1 MLKTNMEKLLN
12 KNEVLFA
19 EEIEY
24 AQKQGLIE
32 EGAASER
39 HSAERFKD
47 AYIELSDKETE
58 EMLAKGGADILQQ
71 PVSYL
76 KKNMNQFIYV
86 ESKWFELVDA
96 DAIVLEVDD
105 VFRNYQALLGLKLQ
119 KKYGE
124 ILNKLLQEKFGFAKT
139 DYSLMFDGSE
149 GIWNF
154 NFSLETLKGFNEEQP
169 IVETLTLV
177 YRFLFDLAQEAEV

>member
-1 MLKTNMEKLLN
+1 MLKTNMEKFLN
-12 KNEVLFA
+12 KNETLFA
-19 EEIEY
+19 EEMAY

-32 EGAASER
+32 DGAASEGN
-39 HSAERFKD
+39 SAERFKD

-58 EMLAKGGADILQQ
+58 QVAVNGGADVLQQ

-86 ESKWFELVDA
+86 ESKWFELVDV
-96 DAIVLEVDD
+96 DAVVLEVDD

-124 ILNKLLQEKFGFAKT
+124 RLNQLLQEKFGFAKT
-139 DYSLMFDGSE
+139 DYSLMFDGGE

-154 NFSLETLKGFNEEQP
+154 NFSLESLKGFNEEQT

-177 YRFLFDLAQEAEV
+177 YRFLFDLAQETEV